1 MFDNENSDE
10 VKGIGEEHSMV
21 FTMKKFLWKEV
32 TE

>member
-1 MFDNENSDE
+1 MYEKENSDE
-10 VKGIGEEHSMV
+10 VKSIGDEHFAL